1 MVTESAIPPRSREAR
16 LTGVM
21 LLVLGVSV
29 GGAWWFVRA
38 RGSLAE
44 VGAEIVQQIRR
55 QGLGRYWPRP
65 TVRWFLTR
73 SNGRAVGWRL
83 LARAMREGNE
93 FEGLEIVSIR
103 GQGQSTALTWAYWSL
118 GSHAGRG
125 SYRSEV
131 ITVQQVG
138 PLQKWSTQG
147 ETHVD
152 VENGTI
158 EISQKLGREQFQS
171 TARTPPNY
179 LPEGALPLARALVAA
194 DKTEGLFKLTYDH
207 VPPVRGVPQF
217 FSVKLRTV
225 DLASQ
230 RGAAAAVR
238 QTGTGVPPATYFLD
252 ADGITVRK
260 TSADTV
266 EDSVT
271 AKEVLAEF
279 PGAAKLITH
288 ALQGQKEPLALMK
301 KLLSDEAEPPETP

>member
-1 MVTESAIPPRSREAR
+1 
-16 LTGVM
+16 M
-21 LLVLGVSV
+21 LLVLAASV

-38 RGSLAE
+38 RAPLAE
-44 VGAEIVQQIRR
+44 TGAEIVQRIRSH
-55 QGLGRYWPRP
+55 GLQRYWPRP

-83 LARAMREGNE
+83 LARAMRQGGE
-93 FEGLEIVSIR
+93 FEGLEVASVT
-103 GQGQSTALTWAYWSL
+103 GQRQSVTLTWAYWSL
-118 GSHAGRG
+118 DSHAGRG
-125 SYRSEV
+125 SYRSEI

-147 ETHVD
+147 EARVD

-158 EISQKLGREQFQS
+158 EISQKFGRERFQS
-171 TARTPPNY
+171 RAGTPPNY

-217 FSVKLRTV
+217 FDVKLLYV
-225 DLASQ
+225 DPASQ
-230 RGAAAAVR
+230 QGAAAALR
-238 QTGTGVPPATYFLD
+238 QTGRGVPPTTYFLD

-266 EDSVT
+266 EDAVT
-271 AKEVLAEF
+271 AKEVLAQF
-279 PGAAKLITH
+279 PGRRSFIAH
-288 ALQGQKEPLALMK
+288 ALRGQKEPLELME
-301 KLLSDEAEPPETP
+301 KLLSDEADPAETP